1 MKLIIFDLDGTLVN
15 AYPAVHASI
24 NHTLKAMGFPPRSAA
39 VIKSSVG
46 WGDRH
51 LLEGFVG
58 KAKGKAAI
66 KIYRRHHA
74 VALKT
79 GVRFLSG
86 AKAMLIFLKKSGYR
100 LAVASN
106 RPTKFTLLILKMLGA
121 RAYFDMVLCADKV
134 QRPKPHPD
142 MLIKIMRL
150 LKVRKEETLYVGDM
164 TIDVLTGR
172 GARVRTVAVATGSS
186 TTAQLKRLK
195 PWRVIDKMSRLK
207 DIMEAP
213 RSGEL
218 GVNSSRHNV
227 GTH

>member
-1 MKLIIFDLDGTLVN
+1 MKLVIFDLDGTLVN

-39 VIKSSVG
+39 TIKSSVG

-58 KAKGKAAI
+58 KAKVEAAL

-74 VALKT
+74 TALKT
-79 GVRFLSG
+79 GVRFLPG
-86 AKAMLIFLKKSGYR
+86 ARTMLTSLKKAGFR

-106 RPTKFTLLILKMLGA
+106 RPTEATLLVLKILGA

-142 MLIKIMRL
+142 MLIEIMRT
-150 LKVRKEETLYVGDM
+150 LKIRRKEALYVGDM

-195 PWRVIDKMSRLK
+195 PWRVIDKMSQLET
-207 DIMEAP
+207 II
-213 RSGEL
+213 GEF
-218 GVNSSRHNV
+218 HEQEE
-227 GTH
+227 T

>member
-24 NHTLKAMGFPPRSAA
+24 NHTLKAMGLPPRSAA

-51 LLEGFVG
+51 LLETFVG
-58 KAKGKAAI
+58 KANVEAAL

-74 VALKT
+74 TALKTKT
-79 GVRFLSG
+79 GVRFLPG
-86 AKAMLIFLKKSGYR
+86 AKAMLAFLKRSGYR

-106 RPTKFTLLILKMLGA
+106 RPTEATLLILKVLGA
-121 RAYFDMVLCADKV
+121 RAYFEAVLCADKA

-142 MLIKIMRL
+142 MLIEIMRL

-186 TTAQLKRLK
+186 TPAQLKQLK

-207 DIMEAP
+207 TITGGFHEQ
-213 RSGEL
+213 EE
-218 GVNSSRHNV
+218 
-227 GTH
+227 T